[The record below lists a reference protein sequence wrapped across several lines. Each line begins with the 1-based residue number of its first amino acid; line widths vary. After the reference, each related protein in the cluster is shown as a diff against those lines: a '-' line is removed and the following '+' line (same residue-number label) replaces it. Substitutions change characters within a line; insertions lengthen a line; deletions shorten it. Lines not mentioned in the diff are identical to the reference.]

1 MNWQEH
7 VSNFNKLRAETGIS
21 IREYAEQYN
30 LNPNTARRYLRS
42 ANSAP
47 ADDHVN
53 AHTATHDQH
62 SSPKNASQEKENVA
76 KTRAHTDIQRE
87 NKRGTD
93 TSKRNP
99 QTKNAKS
106 GNAKMITSPDV
117 IMTHQKLP
125 RGEGR
130 RLMAGN
136 EAAMKH
142 GRYATPRSIDLL
154 KADTLM
160 DAGYL
165 DVLEVDLMRRALA
178 HFELV
183 ERVRDRSIE
192 ELEKQEVEFAM
203 SAEEGTL
210 HPAFKQLK
218 MLNDCS
224 YAMTDFMRTLTAMK
238 QELLKTR
245 RDEEKHAVKMGETT
259 VIATAYQHQQA
270 HEWDAMQTAVY
281 IESHGGKVPPVLL
294 ETLRHEMKQGQ
305 NEDVDNGGIDQD
317 ELDREARAYRD
328 KQAGRDAYIAIKRQ
342 QVSDIV
348 DRGGYGDK
356 NHYGEGREGEL
367 LEVLDDEPDFD
378 YGATEDVYA
387 DGDDS

>member
-7 VSNFNKLRAETGIS
+7 ASNFNRLRAETGIS

-53 AHTATHDQH
+53 DHTAKHDQH
-62 SSPKNASQEKENVA
+62 SSPKKARQEKENVA
-76 KTRAHTDIQRE
+76 KIRTHTDILRE
-87 NKRGTD
+87 NKRGTN

-99 QTKNAKS
+99 QVKNAKS

-117 IMTHQKLP
+117 IMMHQKLP
-125 RGEGR
+125 RGKGR
-130 RLMAGN
+130 RLAVGN
-136 EAAMKH
+136 EIAMKH
-142 GRYATPRSIDLL
+142 GRYATPRSIDLN

-192 ELEKQEVEFAM
+192 ELEKQEAEFAM
-203 SAEEGTL
+203 SAEEGAL

-224 YAMTDFMRTLTAMK
+224 YAMTDFMRTMAAMK
-238 QELLKTR
+238 QGLLKTR
-245 RDEEKHAVKMGETT
+245 RDEEKHAAKMGETT
-259 VIATAYQHQQA
+259 AIATAYQHQQA
-270 HEWDAMQTAVY
+270 HEWGAMQTAIY
-281 IESHGGKVPPVLL
+281 IESQGGKVPPVLL

-305 NEDVDNGGIDQD
+305 NEDVDNGVIDQD

-328 KQAGRDAYIAIKRQ
+328 KQAGRDAYIATKRR

-367 LEVLDDEPDFD
+367 LEALDDEPDYD
-378 YGATEDVYA
+378 YEATEDVYV
-387 DGDDS
+387 DEDNS